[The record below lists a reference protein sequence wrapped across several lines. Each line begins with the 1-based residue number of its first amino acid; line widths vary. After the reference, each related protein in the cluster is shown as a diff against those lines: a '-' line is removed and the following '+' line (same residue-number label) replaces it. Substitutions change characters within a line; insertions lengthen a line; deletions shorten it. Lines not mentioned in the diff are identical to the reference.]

1 MSTNRYGVRTIA
13 RGCAVLGV
21 AGVVALSTA
30 GTASAHVTAS
40 TPKDAVKGGYSKI
53 TLRVPN
59 ERPNAGTVKLEITLP
74 AEHPLAS
81 VSTKPVPGWKGE
93 VVKAAL
99 DTPITSHGTEIT
111 EAARTI
117 TWTADPG
124 TRIEPGQFNEFDIS
138 VGPLPENT
146 DSLLLVATQTYDNGE
161 VVAWDAP
168 PPAEGAEE
176 PEHPAPVV
184 NLVDAAEGD
193 DHHGTA
199 ANTAST
205 GTASTEQD
213 SHAES
218 STGEDTTARYL
229 AGAGLAVG
237 ALGLGVGVGAVLRS
251 RRSGGGS
258 GA

>member
-1 MSTNRYGVRTIA
+1 MSTNRFGVRTVA
-13 RGCAVLGV
+13 RGCAVLGA
-21 AGVVALSTA
+21 AGIVALSAA

-59 ERPNAGTVKLEITLP
+59 ERPNAGTVKLEVTLP

-117 TWTADPG
+117 VWTADPG

-193 DHHGTA
+193 DHHGTSA
-199 ANTAST
+199 ASASAE
-205 GTASTEQD
+205 GD
-213 SHAES
+213 SHAEAA
-218 STGEDTTARYL
+218 TGQDTTARYL
-229 AGAGLAVG
+229 GGAGLAVG
-237 ALGLGVGVGAVLRS
+237 ALGLGVGAGAVLRS
-251 RRSGGGS
+251 RRSSGGS